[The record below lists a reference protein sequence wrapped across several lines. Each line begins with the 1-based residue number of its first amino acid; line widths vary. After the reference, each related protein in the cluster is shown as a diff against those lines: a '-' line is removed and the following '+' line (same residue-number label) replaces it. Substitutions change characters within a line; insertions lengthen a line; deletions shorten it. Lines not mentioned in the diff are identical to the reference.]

1 MDVTVID
8 STSALRAFC
17 ERLAAHDYVTVDTE
31 FMREKTYY
39 AKLCLIQAASPDE
52 AAVIDPLAES
62 LDLAP
67 FLDLLADE
75 GTLKVFHAARQDLE
89 IFHQLMGR
97 VPSPLFDTQVAAMAC
112 GYGDQ
117 IGYEPLVRQVT
128 GGSVDK
134 GSRFTDWS
142 RRPLSDKQLTYALGD
157 VTHLVDVYRKLSDV
171 LETTGRAAW
180 VHEEMEAL
188 ADDALY
194 ATAPEDAWQRL
205 KLRGVRAKELGPLMA
220 LAAWRE
226 AEAQARDVPRG
237 RILKDDA
244 LFEVARAQPE
254 DEAALGRLR
263 AIPQGFER
271 SAAAKGILAAVA
283 EGQAMPK
290 GDLPKLGGDG
300 PRRPAP
306 PDVVDLLKVLLKR
319 QSERH
324 GVAPKLLATASDI
337 EAIALDD
344 EADVP
349 ALRGWRRRVFGDL
362 ALRLK
367 AGEVGMTLKGGEVS
381 LIERR

>member
-8 STSALRAFC
+8 TTDALASFC
-17 ERLAAHDYVTVDTE
+17 GRLAAHDFVTVDTE

-52 AAVIDPLAES
+52 AAVIDPLAEG
-62 LDLAP
+62 LDLTP
-67 FLDLLADE
+67 FLDLMADE
-75 GTLKVFHAARQDLE
+75 STLKVFHAARQDLE
-89 IFHQLMGR
+89 IFHHLMKA
-97 VPSPLFDTQVAAMAC
+97 VPTPLFDTQVAAMAC

-128 GGSVDK
+128 GASVDK

-157 VTHLVDVYRKLSDV
+157 VTHLVDVYRKLSSV
-171 LETTGRAAW
+171 LEETGRAAW
-180 VHEEMEAL
+180 VGEEMDAL
-188 ADDALY
+188 AEPTLY
-194 ATAPEDAWQRL
+194 ATAPEDAWKRL
-205 KLRGVRAKELGPLMA
+205 KLRGVRARELGPLIA
-220 LAAWRE
+220 LASWRE
-226 AEAQARDVPRG
+226 AEAQTRDVPRG
-237 RILKDDA
+237 RVLKDDA
-244 LFEVARAQPE
+244 LFEIARARPE
-254 DEAALGRLR
+254 DEAALSRLR
-263 AIPQGFER
+263 TIPQGFER

-283 EGQAMPK
+283 AGQETPRDA
-290 GDLPKLGGDG
+290 LPKVSGDG

-324 GVAPKLLATASDI
+324 GVAPKLLATAGDL

-349 ALRGWRRRVFGDL
+349 ALRGWRRQVFGDF

-367 AGEVGMTLKGGEVS
+367 AGELGMTLSDGEVA

>member
-1 MDVTVID
+1 MDVPVID
-8 STSALRAFC
+8 STDELAAFC
-17 ERLAAHDYVTVDTE
+17 ARLATHAFVTVDTE

-39 AKLCLIQAASPDE
+39 AKLCLIQAASEEE
-52 AAVIDPLAES
+52 AAVIDPLADG

-67 FLDLLADE
+67 FLDLMADE
-75 GTLKVFHAARQDLE
+75 STLKVFHAARQDLE
-89 IFHQLMGR
+89 IFHHLMGR

-142 RRPLSDKQLTYALGD
+142 RRPLSNKQLIYALGD
-157 VTHLVDVYRKLSDV
+157 VTHLVDVYAKLEDV
-171 LETTGRAAW
+171 LGSTGRADW
-180 VHEEMEAL
+180 VHEEMQAL
-188 ADDALY
+188 ADPALY
-194 ATAPEDAWQRL
+194 ATAPEDAWRRL
-205 KLRGVRAKELGPLMA
+205 KLRGVRARELGPLVK
-220 LAAWRE
+220 LAEWRE

-244 LFEVARAQPE
+244 LFEIARARPE
-254 DEAALGRLR
+254 DETALARLR
-263 AIPQGFER
+263 TIPQGFER
-271 SAAAKGILAAVA
+271 SSAAKAILAAVA
-283 EGQAMPK
+283 EGQALAK
-290 GDLPKLGGDG
+290 DDLPRLAGDG

-324 GVAPKLLATASDI
+324 GVAPKLLATASDL

-349 ALRGWRRRVFGDL
+349 ALRGWRARVFGNL

-367 AGEVGMTLKGGEVS
+367 AGEVGMTLTDGEIT

>member
-8 STSALRAFC
+8 TTDALAAFC
-17 ERLAAHDYVTVDTE
+17 ERLAAHDFVTVDTE

-39 AKLCLIQAASPDE
+39 AKLCLIQAASRDE
-52 AAVIDPLAES
+52 AAVIDPLAD

-75 GTLKVFHAARQDLE
+75 STLKVFHAARQDLE
-89 IFHQLMGR
+89 IFHHLMGR
-97 VPSPLFDTQVAAMAC
+97 VPAPLFDTQVAAMAC

-157 VTHLVDVYRKLSDV
+157 VTHLVDVYEKLT
-171 LETTGRAAW
+171 ETLASTGRAAW
-180 VHEEMEAL
+180 VREEMEAL
-188 ADDALY
+188 ADPALY
-194 ATAPEDAWQRL
+194 ATAPEDAWRRL
-205 KLRGVRAKELGPLMA
+205 KLRGVRPRELGPLIA

-226 AEAQARDVPRG
+226 AEAQSRDVPRG

-244 LFEVARAQPE
+244 LFEIARARPG
-254 DEAALGRLR
+254 DEESLARLR
-263 AIPQGFER
+263 TIPQGFER
-271 SAAAKGILAAVA
+271 SAAAKGILDAVA
-283 EGQAMPK
+283 RGQEVAK
-290 GDLPKLGGDG
+290 DDLPKLDGNG

-324 GVAPKLLATASDI
+324 GVAPKLLATAGDL

-344 EADVP
+344 EASVP
-349 ALRGWRRRVFGDL
+349 ALRGWRRQVFGDL

-367 AGEVGMTLKGGEVS
+367 AGQVGMTLKDGEIS

>member
-8 STSALRAFC
+8 TTEELAAFC
-17 ERLAAHDYVTVDTE
+17 DRLAAHDFVTVDTE

-39 AKLCLIQAASPDE
+39 AKLCLIQAASAEE

-75 GTLKVFHAARQDLE
+75 STLKVFHAARQDLE
-89 IFHQLMGR
+89 IFHHLMGR
-97 VPSPLFDTQVAAMAC
+97 VPAPLFDTQVAAMAC

-128 GGSVDK
+128 GGQVDK
-134 GSRFTDWS
+134 GSRFTDWG

-157 VTHLVDVYRKLSDV
+157 VTHLVDVYVALTET
-171 LETTGRAAW
+171 LERTGRAAW
-180 VHEEMEAL
+180 VREEMQAL
-188 ADDALY
+188 ADPALY
-194 ATAPEDAWQRL
+194 ATAPEDAWRRL
-205 KLRGVRAKELGPLMA
+205 KLRGVRPKELGPLTA

-226 AEAQARDVPRG
+226 AEAQARDVPRA

-244 LFEVARAQPE
+244 LFEIARARPE
-254 DEAALGRLR
+254 DEDALARLR
-263 AIPQGFER
+263 TIPQGFER
-271 SAAAKGILAAVA
+271 SAAAKGILDAVA
-283 EGQAMPK
+283 RGAQTPK
-290 GDLPKLGGDG
+290 EDLPTLGGNG
-300 PRRPAP
+300 PKKPAP

-324 GVAPKLLATASDI
+324 GVAPKLLATASDL
-337 EAIALDD
+337 EAIAIDD
-344 EADVP
+344 EASVP
-349 ALRGWRRRVFGDL
+349 ALRGWRRQVFGDL
-362 ALRLK
+362 ALRMK
-367 AGEVGMTLKGGEVS
+367 AGEVGMTLKDGEIS

>member
-17 ERLAAHDYVTVDTE
+17 ERLAAHDFVTVDTE

-52 AAVIDPLAES
+52 AAVIDPLAEG

-157 VTHLVDVYRKLSDV
+157 VTHLVDVYRKLSGV

-283 EGQAMPK
+283 AGQAMPK

-300 PRRPAP
+300 PRKPAP